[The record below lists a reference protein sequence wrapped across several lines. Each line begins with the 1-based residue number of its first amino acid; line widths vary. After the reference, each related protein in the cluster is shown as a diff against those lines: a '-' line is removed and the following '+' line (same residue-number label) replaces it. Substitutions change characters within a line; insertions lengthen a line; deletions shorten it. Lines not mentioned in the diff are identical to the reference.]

1 MIEIPM
7 EFVAETLGRFE
18 NLIEEGPHIRITFA
32 LHIWLLAG
40 YSARLN

>member
-1 MIEIPM
+1 MIEIPV

-18 NLIEEGPHIRITFA
+18 NLIEDSPHVCITFA

-40 YSARLN
+40 QRPGLN